1 MALTLNPHVRLF
13 NNFYVKKNDVDI
25 KLASTPNATR
35 QKTITPSE
43 KPVKKTDSIEYSW
56 NSGNKKL
63 VFNIPSDKDELT
75 GENLAKLNN
84 YSFIHSL
91 LYIVDPEY
99 YAGLIEQKKADCVE
113 FIEIL
118 RKDFYVKEKISKE
131 ASSILQNLENNIY
144 TDTTIG
150 HIVNFFNSFHLII
163 LSSDTTEAPKL
174 FTNGYNKSK
183 KTNPNYKSASTVIL
197 MYFDHNKEV
206 YYPIMYNL
214 DKRDSMYISWK
225 EEEFLQFI
233 RAVTLWGKPS
243 ETKKWAVADLRD
255 WITYFELNID
265 VSLDKKAIL
274 EALPTIMV

>member
-1 MALTLNPHVRLF
+1 MALTLNPHVELF
-13 NNFYVKKNDVDI
+13 NNFYVKKNDTDV
-25 KLASTPNATR
+25 KLASLPRLNTT
-35 QKTITPSE
+35 KTSVSRE
-43 KPVKKTDSIEYSW
+43 KPVKQTNQIEYSW
-56 NSGNKKL
+56 NYDGKKCL
-63 VFNIPSDKDELT
+63 FNIPSDKDELT

-91 LYIVDPEY
+91 LYLVDSEY
-99 YAGLIEQKKADCVE
+99 YAGLIEQKRADCIE

-131 ASSILQNLENNIY
+131 ASSILQNLENNVY
-144 TDTTIG
+144 TDLTIG
-150 HIVNFFNSFHLII
+150 HIVNFLDSFHLVI
-163 LSSDTTEAPKL
+163 LSSDQTEAPKL

-183 KTNPNYKSASTVIL
+183 KAFPNYKSSGALIM

-206 YYPIMYNL
+206 YYPILYNL
-214 DKRDSMYISWK
+214 DKRENMYISWR
-225 EEEFLQFI
+225 EDEFLGFI
-233 RAVTLWGKPS
+233 KGVLLWGKPI

-274 EALPTIMV
+274 EALPEKM